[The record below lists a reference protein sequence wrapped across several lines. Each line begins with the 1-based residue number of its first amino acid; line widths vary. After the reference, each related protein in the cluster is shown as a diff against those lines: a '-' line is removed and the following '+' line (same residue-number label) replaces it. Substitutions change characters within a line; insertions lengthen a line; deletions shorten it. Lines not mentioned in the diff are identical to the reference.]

1 MAQKINTFLILGSG
15 STAYGGFHIV
25 NNGSNFIPPL
35 DRNFFDNPV
44 IKLLYSKEKFP
55 ALHFFQQLQS
65 LSSLEEVW
73 TDIDLYSKLT
83 NDVFGQ
89 GQRVISMQH
98 DYDTLRKPFQ
108 EKAQKNPDFRDNLN
122 SQLSWVGEA
131 GCIGPLASWEAVELI
146 LRVFGKIDKENET
159 ALSKIV
165 TNLINSSSLRGIATF
180 NYDCSIE
187 SIWPKTGKKLYYYDP
202 IRPAGFIDGIPLYK
216 LHGSINWSSRFS
228 DKKWSYTIPDQ
239 IYAKTVRLKFKQGA
253 FKDGSP
259 DELEEPTVI
268 PPVSFK
274 QNISL
279 DIQNDQKS
287 VIFKKIWNKTW
298 EELENIDIL
307 VFIGFSFPET
317 DHHAR
322 ILFSSANRR
331 KPFKRVIVNTG
342 SDKGQD
348 NYKPI
353 FSDSALVQFS
363 NGIDDLVKRLEEFNK
378 LIKVLSE

>member
-1 MAQKINTFLILGSG
+1 MAQKVNTFLILGSG

-35 DRNFFDNPV
+35 DRNFFDSPV
-44 IKLLYSKEKFP
+44 IKLLYSKEEFP
-55 ALHFFQQLQS
+55 ALHFFQQLKT
-65 LSSLEEVW
+65 LSSLEKVW

-89 GQRVISMQH
+89 GQRIMSMQH
-98 DYDTLRKPFQ
+98 DYSTLRKPLQ
-108 EKAQKNPDFRDNLN
+108 EKAQKNHYFRDNLN

-131 GCIGPLASWEAVELI
+131 GCIGPLASWEAMELI
-146 LRVFGKIDKENET
+146 LKVFGNLEKDNET
-159 ALSKIV
+159 ALIKII
-165 TNLINSSSLRGIATF
+165 TSILIKSNLRGIATF

-187 SIWPKTGKKLYYYDP
+187 SIWPKVEKKLYYYDP
-202 IRPAGFIDGIPLYK
+202 IHSAGFIDGIPLYK
-216 LHGSINWSSRFS
+216 LHGSINWSSKFS
-228 DKKWSYTIPDQ
+228 DKKWSYAIPDQ
-239 IYAKTVRLKFKQGA
+239 IDAKPVQLKFKQGA

-279 DIQNDQKS
+279 DIQNDDKS

-331 KPFKRVIVNTG
+331 KPFKKVIVNTG
-342 SDKGQD
+342 SDKSQD
-348 NYKPI
+348 NYKSI
-353 FSDSALVQFS
+353 FSKNALVQFP
-363 NGIDDLVKRLEEFNK
+363 NGIDDLVKRLDELNG
-378 LIKVLSE
+378 LITI